1 MPKRMARKPRM
12 ARAMTRTSGVPEWA
26 SCSEKKILTF
36 TQGSTTT
43 QSLPFNT
50 LFNSYNFNLSS
61 TTRARSVAQA
71 YQYFRIKRV
80 TFRFKPETD
89 TFVVGTPVPML
100 YYQIDKT
107 LSCSQFTAISQFRA
121 IGCRGTPFNREITVS
136 FKPAVAQGVVD
147 NQPNYGTQIVA
158 KPLLSP
164 WISTNQQAGNPLVS
178 TWAPS
183 QADHMGLIWGVES
196 ITAQAAA
203 TTFYKVEVEYEY
215 EFKKPLI
222 NSVPS
227 SEEQLP
233 VYVVGDDE
241 LGNGKEQTY
250 IKEAPEL

>member
-1 MPKRMARKPRM
+1 MARKPRVP
-12 ARAMTRTSGVPEWA
+12 RGVRRTAGVPEWA
-26 SCSEKKILTF
+26 SCSEKKILTY
-36 TQGSTTT
+36 TPGGSTTVT

-61 TTRARSVAQA
+61 TIRARSVAQA

-89 TFVVGTPVPML
+89 TFVVGTPLPML

-107 LSCSQFTAISQFRA
+107 MSCSQFSAISQFRA

-136 FKPAVAQGVVD
+136 FKPAVAQGVFD
-147 NQPNYGTQIVA
+147 NQPTYGTQVVS

-164 WISTNQQAGNPLVS
+164 WISTNQSPGGPLT
-178 TWAPS
+178 TWSPS
-183 QADHMGLIWGVES
+183 QVDHMGLLWGVES
-196 ITAQAAA
+196 VSAQSAA

-233 VYVVGDDE
+233 VYIVGDDNP
-241 LGNGKEQTY
+241 GNGREQTY
-250 IKEAPEL
+250 IKEVET